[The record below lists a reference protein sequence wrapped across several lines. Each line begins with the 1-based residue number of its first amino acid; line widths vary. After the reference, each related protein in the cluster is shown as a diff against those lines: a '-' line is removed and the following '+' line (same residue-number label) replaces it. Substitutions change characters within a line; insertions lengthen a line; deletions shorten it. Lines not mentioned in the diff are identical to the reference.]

1 MKISRVYGE
10 QKKKRV
16 AAYCRVSTDTA
27 GQQES
32 YDTQVRYYETLIP
45 SNPDWEY
52 AGVYADEGRSGTGVK
67 NRPEFLQ
74 LMWDATEGN

>member
-1 MKISRVYGE
+1 MRITRVYGE
-10 QKKKRV
+10 QTKKRV

-45 SNPDWEY
+45 SNPDW
-52 AGVYADEGRSGTGVK
+52 
-67 NRPEFLQ
+67 
-74 LMWDATEGN
+74 